1 MIRKRKGKANP
12 AAGTAAVRGMQ
23 AKGRRNKGAAGY
35 AQETED
41 AGREADAPITQYI
54 FTFELIRQYPTV
66 RSFIVKQPLKRS
78 FKDTVDEF
86 FGGNKKGV
94 YRI

>member
-1 MIRKRKGKANP
+1 MRRAGKKKAGASAASQKRSSGAGNRKQDGASM
-12 AAGTAAVRGMQ
+12 AAAAES
-23 AKGRRNKGAAGY
+23 AG
-35 AQETED
+35 QET
-41 AGREADAPITQYI
+41 PITQYI
-54 FTFELIRQYPTV
+54 FTFELIRHYPTV

-78 FKDTVDEF
+78 FKDTMSEL